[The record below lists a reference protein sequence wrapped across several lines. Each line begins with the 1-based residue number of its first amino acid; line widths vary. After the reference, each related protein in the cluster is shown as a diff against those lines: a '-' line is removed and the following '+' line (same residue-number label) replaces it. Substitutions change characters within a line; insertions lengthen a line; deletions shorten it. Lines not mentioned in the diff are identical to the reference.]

1 MPLFALVDCNNF
13 FVSCERVFDPKLAKK
28 PVVVLSSNDACVIA
42 RSNEVKALGVKM
54 GEPYFAC
61 KDLLAAHQAAVFSSN
76 FALYGD
82 MSCRVMQVL
91 SKFAFELEKY
101 SIDEAF
107 LRVEQ
112 DGTANL
118 TLNNCLVYAKK
129 IRQKVKQNTGIPVSV
144 GIAPTKTLA
153 KIANHLAKKN
163 SKQGVFVLSE
173 KYLPES
179 FNDILKNFAVEDIW
193 GIGRKYTKKLKS
205 YQINNAYDLM
215 QADDIWIKKNLTI
228 NGLKTVLELRGIS
241 CLSLEDIEDKKS
253 ITVSRA
259 FGKNINNPAQL
270 KEALANY
277 VSTAAVKL
285 RKQNATVGAV
295 TVFICYSPYG
305 MTERYYDSTFL
316 ELPLHTSYTPDL
328 IHYANLCLAKIYKN
342 AVVYKKVGVILSN
355 FYPEK
360 QVQYNLFKNMP
371 NLQKQNSLMKTLDDL
386 NLKFGRD
393 QVFFGACGL
402 DHSWKNRKNFKSPNF
417 TTNWHDILTI
427 KI

>member
-1 MPLFALVDCNNF
+1 MALFALVDCNNF
-13 FVSCERVFDPKLAKK
+13 FVSCERVFAPKLAKK

-61 KDLLAAHQAAVFSSN
+61 KDILAAHQTGVFSSN

-91 SKFAFELEKY
+91 SKFAFEIEKY

-107 LRVEQ
+107 LSVEQ
-112 DGTANL
+112 NGSSNL
-118 TLNNCLVYAKK
+118 TLNDCLAYARK
-129 IRQKVKQNTGIPVSV
+129 IRHKVKQNTGIPVSV
-144 GIAPTKTLA
+144 GIGTTKTLA

-173 KYLPES
+173 QHLPED
-179 FNDILKNFAVEDIW
+179 FNNILKNFAVEDIW
-193 GIGRKYTKKLKS
+193 GIGRKYAKKLKS

-215 QADDIWIKKNLTI
+215 QANDIWIKKNLTI
-228 NGLKTVLELRGIS
+228 NGLKTVLELRGVS
-241 CLSLEDIEDKKS
+241 CLSLEDIDDKKS
-253 ITVSRA
+253 ITVSRS
-259 FGKNINNPAQL
+259 FGKSINNLAQL
-270 KEALANY
+270 KEALASY
-277 VSTAAVKL
+277 ISIAAEKL
-285 RKQNATVGAV
+285 RKQNANAGAV
-295 TVFICYSPYG
+295 TVFICYAHYG

-316 ELPLHTSYTPDL
+316 ELSLHTSYTPDL
-328 IHYANLCLAKIYKN
+328 IKYANLCLTKIYKN
-342 AVVYKKVGVILSN
+342 GVIYKKVGVILSN
-355 FYPEK
+355 FYPQK

-402 DHSWKNRKNFKSPNF
+402 DNSWQNRKNYKSPNF